1 MENIIFDIQRF
12 CVKDG
17 PGIRTTVF
25 LKGCPL
31 NCEWCHNPESKKIDK
46 QLAFNKDKCI
56 SCGKCV
62 KICKQKAILQ
72 IGEIDREKCN
82 LCGECVSS
90 CVGALEI
97 WGQETTCEQVLTEVL
112 KDKDFYKNSGGGITI
127 SGGEPLYNLDF
138 TLQLLVGAKQHS
150 INTCIETCGFA
161 KWENLEKIL
170 PFVDLFLFDIKET
183 DSLLH
188 KKYTGVDNQI
198 ILQNLYKLNEKG
210 AKIVLRCPIIPNYN
224 DRIEHFKK
232 IGEIANQLKGVS
244 HIEIM
249 PYHPLGKGKSQQ
261 LGVEY
266 KVNETFAS
274 CEQIQKWIKTI
285 KNYTDKKV
293 IKS

>member
-1 MENIIFDIQRF
+1 M
-12 CVKDG
+12 
-17 PGIRTTVF
+17 
-25 LKGCPL
+25 
-31 NCEWCHNPESKKIDK
+31 
-46 QLAFNKDKCI
+46 
-56 SCGKCV
+56 
-62 KICKQKAILQ
+62 
-72 IGEIDREKCN
+72 
-82 LCGECVSS
+82 
-90 CVGALEI
+90 
-97 WGQETTCEQVLTEVL
+97 
-112 KDKDFYKNSGGGITI
+112 
-127 SGGEPLYNLDF
+127 
-138 TLQLLVGAKQHS
+138 
-150 INTCIETCGFA
+150 
-161 KWENLEKIL
+161 ENLEKIL